1 MLGAVFEA
9 GDKYRGI
16 PELGAAILS
25 EPGSKVVVIARQGRR
40 READTDGC
48 LIVCGVNL
56 YSTESLKRSLSESEP
71 ERFDAP
77 VSTEISLFPLGM
89 LSKAGQLFLKA
100 LHFVFQQIDA
110 PSVWLISR
118 ISRAWKGE
126 KGGRT
131 KA

>member
-25 EPGSKVVVIARQGRR
+25 EPGSKVVGIARQGRR

-48 LIVCGVNL
+48 LILCGVNL
-56 YSTESLKRSLSESEP
+56 YATESLKRSLSESEP

-100 LHFVFQQIDA
+100 LHFVFQQIGG
-110 PSVWLISR
+110 LISR
-118 ISRAWKGE
+118 ISRARKGE
-126 KGGRT
+126 KGDRT